1 LGNNRYG
8 LQASDKVNN
17 NQQKP
22 PREIERKFRV
32 KRLPA
37 GLEKFP
43 REKIAQGYLVVGK
56 GSHVRLRKR
65 GDVCSLTYKRGP
77 ARAREER
84 EVALTAEQFDTLWP
98 ATKGRRLTKVRYE
111 MPWNGWNIEIDV
123 YRGIHDGLVVAEVE
137 FPDERSCAQFEPP
150 DWMGTDVS
158 GKRRYS
164 NVALA
169 RE

>member
-1 LGNNRYG
+1 M
-8 LQASDKVNN
+8 
-17 NQQKP
+17 
-22 PREIERKFRV
+22 
-32 KRLPA
+32 
-37 GLEKFP
+37 
-43 REKIAQGYLVVGK
+43 VGK

-84 EVALTAEQFDTLWP
+84 EVALTADQFDTLWP

>member
-1 LGNNRYG
+1 M
-8 LQASDKVNN
+8 NN

-32 KRLPA
+32 KRLPP

-111 MPWNGWNIEIDV
+111 MAGTSRSMSIAAFTTDWSSRKWNSRMKEAARNLNRRIGW
-123 YRGIHDGLVVAEVE
+123 
-137 FPDERSCAQFEPP
+137 
-150 DWMGTDVS
+150 
-158 GKRRYS
+158 
-164 NVALA
+164 A
-169 RE
+169 RM